1 MEVGCKY
8 SDIAYPN
15 TCYHNVLLLAAMI
28 MTSAFMYFFQHR
40 GILSL
45 CTHCGY
51 THKKVAVFP
60 IT

>member
-28 MTSAFMYFFQHR
+28 MTSASCTFFST
-40 GILSL
+40 GEYCLSVL
-45 CTHCGY
+45 T
-51 THKKVAVFP
+51 VAIP
-60 IT
+60 IK